1 MKTIMIID
9 DEPAIL
15 KLVKSS
21 LEKDDFEVV
30 TATNSR
36 QAIELMDNEKEVNF
50 GLILIDTTM
59 PGSKKR
65 ALFSMRPGTKKD
77 TSNLNDFLQKP
88 FTDKQ
93 LIDFVK
99 RKI

>member
-1 MKTIMIID
+1 MKTIMVID
-9 DEPAIL
+9 DEPEIL
-15 KLVKSS
+15 ELVKSS
-21 LEKDDFEVV
+21 LEKDDFEVI

-36 QAIELMDNEKEVNF
+36 EALEIMDEEKEINF

-59 PGSKKR
+59 PGTKKK
-65 ALFSMRPGTKKD
+65 ALFSMKPGTKKD
-77 TSNLNDFLQKP
+77 TSDINDFLQKP

-99 RKI
+99 RKM

>member
-1 MKTIMIID
+1 MKTIMVID
-9 DEPAIL
+9 DEPEIL

-21 LEKDDFEVV
+21 LEKDAFAVV
-30 TATNSR
+30 TAKNSR
-36 QAIELMDNEKEVNF
+36 QALELLDNEKEVNF

-65 ALFSMRPGTKKD
+65 ALFSMIPGTKKD
-77 TSNLNDFLQKP
+77 TSNINDFLQKP

-93 LIDFVK
+93 LVDFVK
-99 RKI
+99 RKM

>member
-9 DEPAIL
+9 DEPEIL
-15 KLVKSS
+15 KLVKKS

-30 TATNSR
+30 TVTNSR
-36 QAIELMDNEKEVNF
+36 QAIELMDNEKELNF

-65 ALFSMRPGTKKD
+65 ALFSMKPGTKKD
-77 TSNLNDFLQKP
+77 ISNINDFLQKP

-99 RKI
+99 RKV

>member
-1 MKTIMIID
+1 MKTIMVID
-9 DEPAIL
+9 DEPEIL
-15 KLVKSS
+15 KLVKKS
-21 LEKDDFEVV
+21 LEKDEFEVV

-36 QAIELMDNEKEVNF
+36 QALELLDNEKEVNF

-59 PGSKKR
+59 PGSRKR

-77 TSNLNDFLQKP
+77 TSNINDFLQKP

-93 LIDFVK
+93 LVDFVK
-99 RKI
+99 RKM